1 MRASGSVNGSL
12 KITKRRPV
20 FKNSVSGVCDR
31 DATVPGDAG
40 RIYGSKFRVHLPSHM
55 DVKNENL
62 LENDPMC
69 GAAIKVLI
77 SALYGHH
84 GTSIAT
90 VHTCDASGTNRCV
103 LYMVLT
109 LIPRRGF

>member
-62 LENDPMC
+62 LENDPMWSSHQSPDF
-69 GAAIKVLI
+69 GSVWAPW
-77 SALYGHH
+77 H
-84 GTSIAT
+84 
-90 VHTCDASGTNRCV
+90 
-103 LYMVLT
+103 
-109 LIPRRGF
+109 